1 MKYDVQVVDAG
12 GDTATVVLT
21 VADEGRLKPF
31 YSVEL
36 IALSRD
42 TDSQGG
48 HGYDVKAPI
57 KLQPTQ
63 DGRRV
68 GQVQI
73 RKQFLDRAQIRI
85 LTDRFDGQPQRWLAN
100 YEIPVRRFMAKSPG
114 APPPL
119 ASPPASNVTK

>member
-1 MKYDVQVVDAG
+1 MSQSVLLTSGRSWAIYNLLGPSKDEWGVKYDVQVNDAG

-57 KLQPTQ
+57 VLKPTQ

-68 GQVQI
+68 GQVTDTEGFA
-73 RKQFLDRAQIRI
+73 RPRTDSDLDRQ
-85 LTDRFDGQPQRWLAN
+85 
-100 YEIPVRRFMAKSPG
+100 VRR
-114 APPPL
+114 
-119 ASPPASNVTK
+119 PATTVVGQL